1 MAKKPKPNRWQWI
14 TGSVNTLRN
23 LAAAV
28 FFMSATLANVGQ
40 ATEEVSPRLDR
51 PEWCHG
57 MLRAQRVAP

>member
-1 MAKKPKPNRWQWI
+1 MAKKPKPSRWQWI
-14 TGSVNTLRN
+14 TDSVNALRN

-28 FFMSATLANVGQ
+28 FFMSATWANVGQ
-40 ATEEVSPRLDR
+40 ATEEVPPRLDR